1 VVGNVAGR
9 VAIMVDDMID
19 DASAFVAAAEALKE
33 RGASRIYILC
43 ELYRSDSELDRR
55 CEIDAAGECR

>member
-43 ELYRSDSELDRR
+43 KL
-55 CEIDAAGECR
+55 